1 MASLATMST
10 RETER
15 NKKNEITCPGLDSFF
30 LDHFLKKTC
39 LGFQDL
45 SIGNHVDN
53 FFAPRPFL
61 QCGSQCK
68 LQLLNFKQ
76 L

>member
-1 MASLATMST
+1 MEQDKS
-10 RETER
+10 
-15 NKKNEITCPGLDSFF
+15 KIKCPGMDSFF
-30 LDHFLKKTC
+30 LDHFLKKTY
-39 LGFQDL
+39 LDFHDL

-53 FFAPRPFL
+53 FFALRPFL